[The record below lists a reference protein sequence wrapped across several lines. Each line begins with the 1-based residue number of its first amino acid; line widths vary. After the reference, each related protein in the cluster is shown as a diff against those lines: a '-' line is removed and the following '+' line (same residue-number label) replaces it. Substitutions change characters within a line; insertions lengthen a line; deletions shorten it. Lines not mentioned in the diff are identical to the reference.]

1 MSDTAYIIEERES
14 CLVFKITRPH
24 RLNAITTEVLNGL
37 CDCIDTLEDQEG
49 NRGLVI
55 TGEGERAFCAG
66 TDLFER
72 ETLSSRQQREK
83 SDRAR
88 HLLVRL
94 HRAPFISIAALNG
107 LAYGGGLELALACV
121 FRIANEDVQ
130 CSLPEVKIGLI
141 PAYAGTQLL
150 PSIVGQSRALDMML
164 TGRAVSTEEA
174 LQIGLINRVAAA
186 DISLID
192 QAVEYLESIT
202 QYSKTAINAIRHSAA
217 ESGAQLSD
225 YGLEIEK
232 DWVERVAQSEDAHEG
247 VAAFRKKR
255 KPIFK
260 HR

>member
-1 MSDTAYIIEERES
+1 
-14 CLVFKITRPH
+14 
-24 RLNAITTEVLNGL
+24 
-37 CDCIDTLEDQEG
+37 
-49 NRGLVI
+49 
-55 TGEGERAFCAG
+55 
-66 TDLFER
+66 
-72 ETLSSRQQREK
+72 
-83 SDRAR
+83 
-88 HLLVRL
+88 
-94 HRAPFISIAALNG
+94 
-107 LAYGGGLELALACV
+107 
-121 FRIANEDVQ
+121 
-130 CSLPEVKIGLI
+130 
-141 PAYAGTQLL
+141 
-150 PSIVGQSRALDMML
+150 MML